1 MQKNLPEAK
10 KFVDWALSEKGQ
22 IAIRDEDPR
31 AMVRNGVKTP
41 ESIKTIDMD
50 KLINIDIDRLGN
62 EREKVLNEWNKR
74 FGNKAK

>member
-1 MQKNLPEAK
+1 
-10 KFVDWALSEKGQ
+10 
-22 IAIRDEDPR
+22 
-31 AMVRNGVKTP
+31 MVRNGIKTP

-50 KLINIDIDRLGN
+50 KLINIDIERLGN